1 MMPPRRILV
10 ALDGSAE
17 SEQILEE
24 ADRIAPAGAAF
35 DLLHV
40 IPIPNRAIPGVGL
53 NLEDLAAI
61 YLESVAERFPDR
73 QVRTFV
79 WRGTPEEEIPKAAVS
94 LEADFLAL
102 TTHARR
108 GVSHLLMGSVAE
120 VVVRDAPVPV
130 LLTRPGLK
138 PPAQPLERI
147 LVPFDGTEGSGEI
160 FDIVRTL
167 AAGREPEVLLLEV
180 MTPFVADL
188 STLGVPAPTPDPAPA
203 LEEQVRRLRNLG
215 LHASAVVAYGD
226 PAAQIL
232 LQARKFHVDL
242 IAMATSGRKGLS
254 RLLLGSVA
262 ESVVRRMD
270 RPIVLHRI
278 SATSEVAR
286 RSQEQHA
293 PGSD

>member
-1 MMPPRRILV
+1 MMPPQRILV

-24 ADRIAPAGAAF
+24 ADRIAPAGASF

-40 IPIPNRAIPGVGL
+40 IPTPERSIPGVGL

-61 YLESVAERFPDR
+61 YLESVAERFPGR
-73 QVRTFV
+73 SVRTFV
-79 WRGTPEEEIPKAAVS
+79 WRGVPEEEIPKAAQS
-94 LEADFLAL
+94 LGADLLAL

-120 VVVRDAPVPV
+120 VVVRNVAVPV
-130 LLTRPGLK
+130 LLTRPGVR
-138 PPAQPLERI
+138 PPPQPLERI
-147 LVPFDGTEGSGEI
+147 LVPLDGTEGSSEI
-160 FDIVRTL
+160 FGTLRTL
-167 AAGREPEVLLLEV
+167 AAGRDPEVLLLEV
-180 MTPFVADL
+180 VTPFAADL
-188 STLGVPAPTPDPAPA
+188 TTLGVPSPAPDPAPA
-203 LEEQVRRLRNLG
+203 LEEQVRRLQKLG
-215 LHASAVVAYGD
+215 LRASAVVAYGE

-232 LQARKFHVDL
+232 LQARKFRVSL
-242 IAMATSGRKGLS
+242 IAMATAGRKGLS

-262 ESVVRRMD
+262 ESVVRKMD
-270 RPIVLHRI
+270 RAVLLQRI
-278 SATSEVAR
+278 STAAEAR